1 AAIIGY
7 EYAKRYEGKFLVRF
21 DDTNPAA
28 EKKEYYEAFLES
40 LRWLKIEAD
49 EIRNA
54 SDDMSIF
61 YNLAERLIENSR
73 AYVCT
78 CTQEEMKKNRGVGI
92 ACSHRLQTKQQNMSV
107 WSEMVSGMTERGIA
121 TLRFIGDMQS
131 LNTTM
136 RDPVLFRI
144 VNAPHPLKG
153 EEYHVWPTYDFD
165 GAVEDS
171 LEGVTHALRSKEYEL
186 RDESYYAI
194 LDALG
199 MRKPRIVEFSR
210 LELQNTTVSK
220 RNLRKLI
227 EDGHVEGWDDPRL
240 PTISGLRRRGFLP
253 EAIREFVLSMG
264 VSKVESQP
272 SWDLLESINRRMLDP
287 IAKRFFFVENP
298 VAIEVENAPSVKVV
312 LKFHP
317 DGDFGQR
324 EITTGGKFMIS
335 EDDAKTLSPGIKIRL
350 IEAYNIEILSVGSII
365 KARFLGQ
372 DSINHIKKVQW
383 VVPEEALPLSVT
395 IAGPLL
401 LQDQYNPSSLRT
413 AKGLIE
419 SSGRNIDVGEIFQL
433 VRFGFCR
440 LDSTGMA
447 ILTHK

>member
-1 AAIIGY
+1 
-7 EYAKRYEGKFLVRF
+7 
-21 DDTNPAA
+21 
-28 EKKEYYEAFLES
+28 
-40 LRWLKIEAD
+40 
-49 EIRNA
+49 
-54 SDDMSIF
+54 
-61 YNLAERLIENSR
+61 
-73 AYVCT
+73 
-78 CTQEEMKKNRGVGI
+78 
-92 ACSHRLQTKQQNMSV
+92 
-107 WSEMVSGMTERGIA
+107 
-121 TLRFIGDMQS
+121 
-131 LNTTM
+131 
-136 RDPVLFRI
+136 
-144 VNAPHPLKG
+144 
-153 EEYHVWPTYDFD
+153 
-165 GAVEDS
+165 
-171 LEGVTHALRSKEYEL
+171 LRSKEYEL

-194 LDALG
+194 LDSLG
-199 MRKPRIVEFSR
+199 LRKPRIVEFSR

-227 EDGHVEGWDDPRL
+227 EDGHVEGWNDPRL

-317 DGDFGQR
+317 DRDFGQR

-350 IEAYNIEILSVGSII
+350 IEAYNIEILSIGSVI
-365 KARFLGQ
+365 KARFLGH
-372 DSINHIKKVQW
+372 DSIDHIKKLQW
-383 VVPEEALPLSVT
+383 VVPDEALPLSVT

-401 LQDQYNPSSLRT
+401 LQDQYNPSSLRI

-419 SSGRNIDVGEIFQL
+419 SSGRNINVGEIFQL

-440 LDSTGMA
+440 LDSSGMA

>member
-1 AAIIGY
+1 M
-7 EYAKRYEGKFLVRF
+7 
-21 DDTNPAA
+21 D
-28 EKKEYYEAFLES
+28 
-40 LRWLKIEAD
+40 
-49 EIRNA
+49 
-54 SDDMSIF
+54 
-61 YNLAERLIENSR
+61 
-73 AYVCT
+73 
-78 CTQEEMKKNRGVGI
+78 
-92 ACSHRLQTKQQNMSV
+92 
-107 WSEMVSGMTERGIA
+107 
-121 TLRFIGDMQS
+121 
-131 LNTTM
+131 
-136 RDPVLFRI
+136 
-144 VNAPHPLKG
+144 
-153 EEYHVWPTYDFD
+153 
-165 GAVEDS
+165 
-171 LEGVTHALRSKEYEL
+171 
-186 RDESYYAI
+186 
-194 LDALG
+194 
-199 MRKPRIVEFSR
+199 
-210 LELQNTTVSK
+210 
-220 RNLRKLI
+220 
-227 EDGHVEGWDDPRL
+227 GWDDPRL

-317 DGDFGQR
+317 DRDFGQR

-350 IEAYNIEILSVGSII
+350 IEAYNVEILSIGSII

-372 DSINHIKKVQW
+372 DSIDRIKKVQW
-383 VVPEEALPLSVT
+383 VVPGEALPLSVT

-401 LQDQYNPSSLRT
+401 LQDQYNPSSLRI

-419 SSGRNIDVGEIFQL
+419 SSGRNMNVGEIFQL

-440 LDSTGMA
+440 LDSSGMA